1 MDIRK
6 IIKFIDIEIKVL
18 GVGLIYKFI
27 LLYFSLYNIEAIYFL
42 IRIKWKLLKLDYFNS
57 FKF

>member
-27 LLYFSLYNIEAIYFL
+27 LLYFLLYNIEVIYF
-42 IRIKWKLLKLDYFNS
+42 
-57 FKF
+57 

>member
-27 LLYFSLYNIEAIYFL
+27 LLYFQLYNRGDIFFNTNKMEIIKVRL
-42 IRIKWKLLKLDYFNS
+42 I
-57 FKF
+57 